1 MSRLTRT
8 AWGLSSDT
16 RDQLWRQSANCGPTV
31 AEWFWIT
38 GHHVG
43 RNGHVLSADNRR
55 ALALCDTCP
64 VLAQCLADEVANP
77 TPYAHI
83 AAGRLWGVQ
92 RV

>member
-8 AWGLSSDT
+8 AWGMDSLPK
-16 RDQLWRQSANCGPTV
+16 DQLWRQSANCGPDV
-31 AEWFWIT
+31 ADWFWFT
-38 GHHVG
+38 EHGG
-43 RNGHVLSADNRR
+43 RGGRRLSANNRA

-64 VLAQCLADEVANP
+64 VLAQCLADELEHP

-83 AAGRLWGVQ
+83 AGGRVWGVQ